1 MKTVVNVFANLSD
14 LSDIFIFLFI
24 HFDKIRFVNKNNM
37 LTIMHYFY
45 IYTDN
50 LYFDTVMFI
59 FNCYFLDNKINKK
72 KNIEWFYL
80 LCTVCIG

>member
-24 HFDKIRFVNKNNM
+24 HFDKIRFVNKNSM

-59 FNCYFLDNKINKK
+59 FNCYVFVNKNSMVHVTIMHYLYCYTDN
-72 KNIEWFYL
+72 
-80 LCTVCIG
+80 